1 MRFGPLVAHRRF
13 RRGEGFTLIEMMI
26 TVAIIAIL
34 AAIALPSYDESRR
47 KSRRADAKQMLM
59 QAAQFMERSYTETNR
74 YDKLRNAD
82 GTLGNIALPAG
93 LTSTSGYTISIAA
106 VAQATF
112 SLNAT
117 PVVGGPQNADG
128 CGIYT
133 IDQAGV
139 KSLAGV
145 HSHPVSYCW

>member
-1 MRFGPLVAHRRF
+1 MPIESPIGTRRA
-13 RRGEGFTLIEMMI
+13 RQLGGFTLIEMMI

-34 AAIALPSYDESRR
+34 AAVALPSYDESRR
-47 KSRRADAKQMLM
+47 KSRRADAKQMMM

-74 YDKLRNAD
+74 YDKLRKAD
-82 GTLGNIALPAG
+82 GTLDNIALPVG
-93 LTSTSGYTISIAA
+93 LTSASGYTISIAA
-106 VAQATF
+106 VAPATF

-145 HSHPVSYCW
+145 HSFPVSYCW